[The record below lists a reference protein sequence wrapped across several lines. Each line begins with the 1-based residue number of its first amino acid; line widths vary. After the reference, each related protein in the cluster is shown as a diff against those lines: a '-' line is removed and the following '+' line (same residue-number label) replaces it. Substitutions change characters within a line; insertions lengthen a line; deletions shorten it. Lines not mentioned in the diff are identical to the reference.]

1 MIPRILHQTW
11 KDAAVPIAFS
21 RYMESWKQFHPGWE
35 FRFWTDADLAEL
47 VASRYPECRDLFHSY
62 PKPIMRADLGRYLV
76 LREFGGVYA
85 DIDAEALAN
94 IAPLLEFGGASLCV

>member
-21 RYMESWKQFHPGWE
+21 RYVESWKQFHPGWE

-47 VASRYPECRDLFHSY
+47 VDSRYPECSDLFHSY

-94 IAPLLEFGGASLCV
+94 VSPLLESGDANLCV